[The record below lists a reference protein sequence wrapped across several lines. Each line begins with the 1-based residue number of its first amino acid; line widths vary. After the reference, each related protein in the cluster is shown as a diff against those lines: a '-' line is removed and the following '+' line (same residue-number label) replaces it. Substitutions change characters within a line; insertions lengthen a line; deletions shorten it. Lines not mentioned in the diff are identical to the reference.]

1 MMNKDFRQHFVMFS
15 EKIRKN
21 ENFAFSRYS
30 DGELYILQNKELK
43 LDQGLIQ
50 IGDEKQGGVYQPADF
65 KHFDPKE
72 HGFYQQKLIDA
83 FKHRQ
88 PGYYKGLTCSCCI
101 GKKDFDWQIDLHG
114 GDDESLTWA
123 NLWVNGNY
131 PAFINHTLPI
141 FYNRECVFVGHT
153 DADITKFPFFV
164 KDFRVGYN
172 AMINDYDK
180 IENIKQW
187 IKENNIQNH
196 LFLFSASTFTNL
208 AIYELFREFPN
219 NTYVDIGTCLTP
231 MMNMPIERDYLKR
244 YWFYAGGGD
253 LQKICRWN

>member
-15 EKIRKN
+15 EKIRNK

-141 FYNRECVFVGHT
+141 F
-153 DADITKFPFFV
+153 I
-164 KDFRVGYN
+164 
-172 AMINDYDK
+172 
-180 IENIKQW
+180 IENVYSLDILMQ
-187 IKENNIQNH
+187 ISQNSH
-196 LFLFSASTFTNL
+196 SL
-208 AIYELFREFPN
+208 
-219 NTYVDIGTCLTP
+219 
-231 MMNMPIERDYLKR
+231 
-244 YWFYAGGGD
+244 
-253 LQKICRWN
+253 